1 MPRDAMGIPLDE
13 SMETEQSS
21 SKGPAVWQRLESQV
35 NELHSTDDP
44 KKKEKKEKKP
54 KDRISTV
61 LSKVSK
67 NNTAAVEGDLKFRDS
82 NAFRW

>member
-1 MPRDAMGIPLDE
+1 MGIPLDE

-21 SKGPAVWQRLESQV
+21 SKGPAVWQQLESQV
-35 NELHSTDDP
+35 NELHSTDEP
-44 KKKEKKEKKP
+44 KKKEKKP